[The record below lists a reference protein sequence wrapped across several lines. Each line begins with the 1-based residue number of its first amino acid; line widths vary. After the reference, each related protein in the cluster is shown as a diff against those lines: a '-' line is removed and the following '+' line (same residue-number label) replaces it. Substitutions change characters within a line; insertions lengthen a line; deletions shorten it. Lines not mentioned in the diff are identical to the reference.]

1 MHPSKKLGSDAHTFE
16 FKDVSMTSI
25 PKATPNHITYRT
37 KEKSFLILEK
47 SSKGILIDAC
57 SLHVLGF
64 KTLPKD
70 QCLNV
75 LSWVNMYAI
84 SLSYIQLAY
93 IELRAT

>member
-1 MHPSKKLGSDAHTFE
+1 MESYAFE
-16 FKDVSMTSI
+16 FKDLSMTSV
-25 PKATPNHITYRT
+25 PKATPNHITCRT

-84 SLSYIQLAY
+84 SLSYIQLR
-93 IELRAT
+93 IHRLRAT